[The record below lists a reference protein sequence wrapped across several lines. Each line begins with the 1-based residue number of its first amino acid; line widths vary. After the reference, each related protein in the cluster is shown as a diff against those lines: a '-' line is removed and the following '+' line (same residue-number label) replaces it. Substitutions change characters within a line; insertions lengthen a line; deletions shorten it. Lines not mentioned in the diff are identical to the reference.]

1 MKLQAVVNQ
10 NMICM
15 LIYHRMRILLTF
27 VLLLLVAGCS
37 RQEVLYDNEVEE
49 RADLVYQKG
58 SDRPFTGIVVE
69 KSSLREVHY
78 RAGKSIRSKPLGT
91 SAPAS
96 AFSAEFNRRL
106 RREGA
111 MTGDIQISLM
121 WDTID
126 DLDLHCW
133 DPRGEHIFFEH
144 MRSRSGGRLDVDM
157 NVDRPYSN
165 EPVENIFWPV
175 GGAPQG
181 RFQVKVHCVTQ
192 RSGRAPIKFKVAI
205 KADTMVKE
213 FSGEVSD
220 DELADVHEFTID

>member
-1 MKLQAVVNQ
+1 
-10 NMICM
+10 MIC
-15 LIYHRMRILLTF
+15 IPIHRQMPILFTF
-27 VLLLLVAGCS
+27 VLLLLVGGCS
-37 RQEVLYDNEVEE
+37 RPQVLYSSEVEE
-49 RADLVYQKG
+49 RAGQVYQKG

-78 RAGKSIRSKPLGT
+78 RGGKSVRSKPLGT
-91 SAPAS
+91 GAPAS

-133 DPRGEHIFFEH
+133 DPRGEHIYFEH
-144 MRSRSGGRLDVDM
+144 MRSSSGGQLDVDM

-165 EPVENIFWPV
+165 EPVENIFWPE

-181 RFQVKVHCVTQ
+181 RFQVKVHCFTQ
-192 RSGRAPIKFKVAI
+192 RSVRAPIKFKVAI
-205 KADTMVKE
+205 KAGTVVKE
-213 FSGEVSD
+213 FSGEVRD
-220 DELADVHEFTID
+220 NQLADVHVFTIN

>member
-1 MKLQAVVNQ
+1 
-10 NMICM
+10 
-15 LIYHRMRILLTF
+15 MRILLTLA
-27 VLLLLVAGCS
+27 LLLLATGCS
-37 RQEVLYDNEVEE
+37 RQEVLYDSEVEE
-49 RADLVYQKG
+49 RANLVYQKG

-69 KSSLREVHY
+69 KSSLLEVHY
-78 RAGKSIRSKPLGT
+78 RGGQCVRSRPLGT
-91 SAPAS
+91 GAPAS
-96 AFSAEFNRRL
+96 AFSTEFDRRV
-106 RREGA
+106 RREGGSI
-111 MTGDIQISLM
+111 TGDIRIQLM
-121 WDTID
+121 WDTVD

-144 MRSRSGGRLDVDM
+144 MRSRSGGHLDVDM

-181 RFQVKVHCVTQ
+181 RFQVKVHCFTQ

-205 KADTMVKE
+205 KAGEMVKE
-213 FSGEVSD
+213 FSGEVRD

>member
-1 MKLQAVVNQ
+1 
-10 NMICM
+10 MIC
-15 LIYHRMRILLTF
+15 IPIHRQMRILFTF
-27 VLLLLVAGCS
+27 VLLLLVGGCS
-37 RQEVLYDNEVEE
+37 RPQVLYSSEVEE
-49 RADLVYQKG
+49 RAGQVYQKG

-78 RAGKSIRSKPLGT
+78 RGGKSVRSKPLGT
-91 SAPAS
+91 GAPAS

-133 DPRGEHIFFEH
+133 DPRGEHIYFEH
-144 MRSRSGGRLDVDM
+144 MRSRSGGHLDVDM

-165 EPVENIFWPV
+165 EPVENIFWPE

-181 RFQVKVHCVTQ
+181 RFQVKVHCFTQ

-205 KADTMVKE
+205 KAGTVVKE
-213 FSGEVSD
+213 FSGEVRD
-220 DELADVHEFTID
+220 NQLADVHVFTIN

>member
-1 MKLQAVVNQ
+1 
-10 NMICM
+10 
-15 LIYHRMRILLTF
+15 MRILLTF
-27 VLLLLVAGCS
+27 ALLLLVGGCS
-37 RQEVLYDNEVEE
+37 RPQVLYSTEVEE
-49 RADLVYQKG
+49 RTGQVYEKG

-78 RAGKSIRSKPLGT
+78 RGGKSVRSKPLVT

-121 WDTID
+121 WDTVD

-133 DPRGEHIFFEH
+133 DPRDEHIYFEH
-144 MRSRSGGRLDVDM
+144 MRSRSGGHLDVDM

-165 EPVENIFWPV
+165 EPVENIFWPE

-181 RFQVKVHCVTQ
+181 RFQVKVHCFTQ

-205 KADTMVKE
+205 KAGTVVKE
-213 FSGEVSD
+213 FSGEVRD
-220 DELADVHEFTID
+220 NELADVHVFTIN

>member
-1 MKLQAVVNQ
+1 
-10 NMICM
+10 
-15 LIYHRMRILLTF
+15 MRILLTF
-27 VLLLLVAGCS
+27 ALLLLVGGCS
-37 RQEVLYDNEVEE
+37 RPQVLYSTEVEE
-49 RADLVYQKG
+49 RAGQVYEKG
-58 SDRPFTGIVVE
+58 SDRPLTGIVVE

-78 RAGKSIRSKPLGT
+78 RGGKSVRSKPLGT

-121 WDTID
+121 WDTVD

-133 DPRGEHIFFEH
+133 DPRDEHIYFEH
-144 MRSRSGGRLDVDM
+144 MRSRSGGHLDVDM

-165 EPVENIFWPV
+165 EPVENIFWPE

-181 RFQVKVHCVTQ
+181 RFQVKVHCFTQ

-205 KADTMVKE
+205 KAGTVVKE
-213 FSGEVSD
+213 FSGEVRD
-220 DELADVHEFTID
+220 NQLADVHVFTIN